1 VTQAASSEPV
11 RTTAFGVR
19 LLGERKVGS
28 EIKDHCELKVSL
40 PARSENLRRI
50 RAAVAEFAESLG
62 LTEDRVADLRLA
74 VNEACS
80 NVVRHAYEAEGQIEV
95 EAKPVGDY
103 LVVTVHDTGRGLGEA
118 SGDPGAGL
126 GLRVASAVS
135 EYMEI
140 RGREDGTEVKL
151 AFSLAA

>member
-1 VTQAASSEPV
+1 M
-11 RTTAFGVR
+11 
-19 LLGERKVGS
+19 GS
-28 EIKDHCELKVSL
+28 DITDHCELKVSL

-50 RAAVAEFAESLG
+50 RRTVADFAESLG
-62 LTEDRVADLRLA
+62 LAEDRVADLRLA

-80 NVVRHAYEAEGQIEV
+80 NVVRHAYDAGGQIAV
-95 EAKPVGDY
+95 EAKPVDGY

-135 EYMEI
+135 ECMEI
-140 RGREDGTEVKL
+140 RGRDDGTEVKL
-151 AFSLAA
+151 TFSLATAA